1 MVAEEVEVEETTP
14 PNEEKQEEINE
25 SQSTSN
31 NQTQETDSN
40 TINYECPPGQVWNE
54 EIQACALPEVEI
66 TGS

>member
-1 MVAEEVEVEETTP
+1 MVAEEVEVEETIP

-25 SQSTSN
+25 GQSTSN

-66 TGS
+66 S